1 MSEDKN
7 LNGILEDAKKRM
19 SKSLSVF
26 DAELGKV
33 RTGRASASL
42 VEHIKVDYYGTQ
54 APINQLATISVPE
67 SRTIL
72 IQPWDMGAIANIEKA
87 IRQSDLGINPS
98 NDGKVIR
105 IGIPVL
111 TEERRKELVKFVGK
125 LAEEYRVAV
134 RQIRKETNNLVKE
147 VEKGKKIPEDQTKRI
162 LSRIQ
167 EITDSFIKDINETLE
182 RKEKEIMEF

>member
-7 LNGILEDAKKRM
+7 LNDILEDAKKRM

-26 DAELGKV
+26 EAELGKV
-33 RTGRASASL
+33 RTGRASTSL

-54 APINQLATISVPE
+54 TLLNQLATISVPE
-67 SRTIL
+67 SKAIL
-72 IQPWDMGAIANIEKA
+72 IQPWDIGAIATIEKA

-105 IGIPVL
+105 ISIPAL
-111 TEERRKELVKFVGK
+111 TEERRKELVKYVGK

-134 RQIRKETNNLVKE
+134 RQIRKETNNLSKE
-147 VEKGKKIPEDQTKRI
+147 VEKEKKIPEDQVKRV
-162 LSRIQ
+162 LSKIQ
-167 EITDSFIKDINETLE
+167 EVTDSFIKDIKEILE
-182 RKEKEIMEF
+182 RKEKEILEF